1 MNNALELM
9 TGVSLAAC
17 AGMRAWLPLLIAGLL
32 ARFGYLPLNHQFSF
46 IASDGAL
53 IVFGILSVLEFM
65 GDKVIAVDHL
75 LDVVGTFVR
84 PAAGAVL
91 ASSTLTGMDPAVASA
106 LGLVLGGGAA
116 LTVHSGKAAV
126 RVKATAMAPLHVGL
140 GNAGISTIEDLLA
153 SGGAFLAVFH
163 PAIAFCFAILGMLF
177 AACMVAL
184 FIHTGKKL
192 AELFRRGRAGI
203 KATRS
208 PSTGQ

>member
-1 MNNALELM
+1 MDTAMQLM

-17 AGMRAWLPLLIAGLL
+17 AGMRAWFPLLVAGVL
-32 ARFGYLPLNHQFSF
+32 ARFHYLPLNHQFDFLS
-46 IASDGAL
+46 SDGAL
-53 IVFGILSVLEFM
+53 LVFAILSVLEFM

-91 ASSTLTGMDPAVASA
+91 ASSTLKGMDPAMASA

-126 RVKATAMAPLHVGL
+126 RAKSTALSPLHLGL
-140 GNAGISTIEDLLA
+140 GNAGISTVEDFLA
-153 SGGAFLAVFH
+153 AGGAVLAVFH
-163 PAIAFCFAILGMLF
+163 PAVAFGFAILGILF
-177 AACMVAL
+177 AVCMVYL

-192 AELFRRGRAGI
+192 IQLFSRGRSAFRASSKPPI
-203 KATRS
+203 
-208 PSTGQ
+208 